1 MKTSL
6 FITKAWL
13 LFVFSLFLTFLTGNE
28 INAAVKVIKK
38 TTSGSVPR
46 SGKGQKD
53 GTPSIYL
60 CTEGWP
66 TLITADSNGNTLVY
80 VNEGGTDFSQNEDC
94 LVQLPEKTHWSQ
106 VAFFF
111 GGTEPSAEENVINH
125 PIKIKMDGGNVGK
138 LFLGGFDRNQT
149 VTGNVDLTIT
159 GGSIEY
165 LSVIGRNDAPVKGNV
180 NIIMSDMTYTGA
192 TCMELA
198 SYLEIIEMED
208 EEHYDVT
215 IKHYEN
221 VSIFINSSCY
231 FNYDSALPEKALYD
245 RDESDYTS
253 VSPMYFMK
261 GAVFPRREE
270 IADHIGDEFSGYY
283 SYRDMMIAVN
293 EAVIPAGMEVTTEY
307 FYVDPHSALRPDYK
321 APRLSAGSNGQGPRR
336 EPQED
341 DYVNLTTLV
350 NNGTINIVN
359 PRGCSVWDEPTV
371 PFTNNGTI
379 NAAGHMQ
386 KYFNMEEKWGN
397 HAATCTEPAHYEA
410 NCQACGG
417 QWTPTHIHTE
427 ALGHSVVTIPAI
439 EATCYSEGRTSYQY
453 CFRCK
458 EHITE
463 PVSIEKVNHDFE
475 NNLSEQIKTCNTCGY
490 VEYLA
495 PIGQPKPEGCTMHS
509 YRKNPIKELDP
520 TCSVPGFKTYQC
532 LNCKLTNV
540 KIVDAKHSDLTLIV
554 NAQNATCTTMGYP
567 TIYKCGH
574 CDMMFTSATPSDDEA
589 FTSQSQVAIPAKGH
603 NFFANIDGSS
613 SYIKD
618 EKNIASPATCTSN
631 QLYYHTC
638 VDCGILATDY
648 NYTFGSRDSNL
659 GHDYKFVGFDYISN
673 EVAQEGA
680 LSLMCEHCNHELHA
694 LHFGLNGV
702 TGIYDERHPF
712 VGYWYKTELK
722 EITKLPTCSTLGE
735 GIYHLTMSYQDK
747 LLIEKDFTNFIPTEP
762 MRHNYDEDGVCH
774 EQHYLVSVDEYGR
787 PYRDQYGNPSY
798 VVYSNNKELVP
809 DEDIHTAKAYITE
822 CSDVEIESR
831 YEIDVKGDPVYYKL
845 IETTNY
851 DAIDSPFFADVN
863 AALGNENNELVN
875 VSIYQDVEMP
885 VNEAFSDADVLL
897 NTNGH
902 SFTTVIT
909 DDEKYSRAMPL
920 RTNSLTYKRTF
931 AESLDG
937 LWQALYVPF
946 PITVTSDLLE
956 QCDVAILSSIEDQD
970 DAHVAIL
977 TKYEAGQKTDAATPL
992 FIRPKGVQNF
1002 SLTQSDVELLPY
1014 NTNNNLSFY
1023 TGLYNMYGTYASM
1036 VELPTINGDCYTM
1049 YNGELHKTTGKIRHA
1064 NRWYLQQSSVIS
1076 GARLAGGIFVDGEDN
1091 SSVIER
1097 IEQTSAAASIHAV
1110 DGRYVGDDVDGLN
1123 AGFYI
1128 QDGEK
1133 VLIK

>member
-80 VNEGGTDFSQNEDC
+80 VNEGGTDFSQSEDC

-111 GGTEPSAEENVINH
+111 GGTEPSAEGNEISH

-198 SYLEIIEMED
+198 SYLEVIEMED

-397 HAATCTEPAHYEA
+397 HAATCTEPALYEA

-458 EHITE
+458 EQITAPE
-463 PVSIEKVNHDFE
+463 TIPTKNHTWESIGTGTRV
-475 NNLSEQIKTCNTCGY
+475 Q
-490 VEYLA
+490 
-495 PIGQPKPEGCTMHS
+495 GCTVCGKVIDT
-509 YRKNPIKELDP
+509 KNHTIQHEFSSIPYTTISP
-520 TCSVPGFKTYQC
+520 TCTVPGRNIYKCTASGCNETMIEATDIKHINYR
-532 LNCKLTNV
+532 TV
-540 KIVDAKHSDLTLIV
+540 KAKE
-554 NAQNATCTTMGYP
+554 ATCTESGYP
-567 TIYKCGH
+567 QYYTCRGCNMKW
-574 CDMMFTSATPSDDEA
+574 TSPTQSDQDA
-589 FTSQSQVAIPAKGH
+589 FFNISEVEIPAKGH
-603 NFFANIDGSS
+603 NFFAGYIGYTDGPN
-613 SYIKD
+613 SYIMD
-618 EKNIASPATCTSN
+618 ESTIASPATCTTN
-631 QLYYHTC
+631 QLYYHKCTE
-638 VDCGILATDY
+638 CGALAETD
-648 NYTFGSRDSNL
+648 NYTFGYRDSNL

-680 LSLMCEHCNHELHA
+680 LSLKCEHCNHELHA

-702 TGIYDERHPF
+702 TGIYDDRHPF

-774 EQHYLVSVDEYGR
+774 EQHYLVSVDDDGR

-798 VVYSNNKELVP
+798 VVYSNKELVP
-809 DEDIHTAKAYITE
+809 DENIHTAKAYITE

-831 YEIDVKGDPVYYKL
+831 YEIDVKGNPVYYKL

-851 DAIDSPFFADVN
+851 DAIGSPFFANVN

-875 VSIYQDVEMP
+875 VSVYQDVEMP

-909 DDEKYSRAMPL
+909 DDEEYSRAMPL

-1049 YNGELHKTTGKIRHA
+1049 YNGELHKTTGQIRHA
-1064 NRWYLQQSSVIS
+1064 NRWYLQSSVIS